1 VDDKNIMVIEG
12 RTVDMKELRDY
23 VDLCV
28 SKSTSFLP
36 MEVIN
41 EALECAT
48 VFRDVFPLN
57 QE

>member
-1 VDDKNIMVIEG
+1 MVIEG
-12 RTVDMKELRDY
+12 RTVDMKEVRDY

-28 SKSTSFLP
+28 TKSTSLLP

-41 EALECAT
+41 EALEGAT

-57 QE
+57 QD

>member
-1 VDDKNIMVIEG
+1 MVIEG
-12 RTVDMKELRDY
+12 RTVDMKEVRDY

-28 SKSTSFLP
+28 TKSTSLIP

-41 EALECAT
+41 EAFEGAT